1 MLNAGLPFQETV
13 DHNQAHAPGGA
24 RFLRRHSSIIA
35 SKEAA
40 TMFNF
45 EFYNPTRIVFG
56 KDRLKELDRLI
67 PAAARV
73 LVLYGGGSV
82 KKFGT
87 LDKVLQSLGNRT
99 VLEFGGIEANPRYS
113 TLMRAVEVV
122 QSENIDFLLAVGGG
136 SVMDGTKFIALASQ
150 YAGNGEDILYG
161 TAKPAQLFAAVPLGT
176 VVTLPA
182 TGSEMNSGGVISH
195 GQGKFVF
202 FSPLVFPQFSIL
214 DPTLTFTLPPTQVAN
229 GVVDAF
235 IHTVEQY
242 VTLPA
247 EGRFQDRTA
256 EGILRTLIE
265 IGKTTLD
272 NPTDY
277 DARANL
283 VWCATNALNGLIGA
297 GVPQDWSTHM
307 IGHELTAMF
316 GIDHAKTLA
325 IVQPAAW
332 TVRKVEKRAKLLQ
345 YAERVWDL
353 CEGDEEARI
362 DAAIEKTRTFF
373 ESLGVPTRLSA
384 YGVTAE
390 RIDDLVRALETRGM
404 TALGEKRG
412 VTLEVSRRIL
422 ETAL

>member
-1 MLNAGLPFQETV
+1 ML
-13 DHNQAHAPGGA
+13 
-24 RFLRRHSSIIA
+24 
-35 SKEAA
+35 
-40 TMFNF
+40 NF

-56 KDRLKELDRLI
+56 RDRVKELDRLI
-67 PAAARV
+67 PAAAKV
-73 LVLYGGGSV
+73 LILFGGGSV

-87 LDKVLQSLGNRT
+87 LDMVRQALGDRRI
-99 VLEFGGIEANPRYS
+99 VEFDGIEPNPRFS

-122 QSENIDFLLAVGGG
+122 HRENIDFLLAVGGG
-136 SVMDGTKFIALASQ
+136 SVMDGTKFITLAAN
-150 YAGNGEDILYG
+150 YAGNAEELLHCGF
-161 TAKPAQLFAAVPLGT
+161 KPVPVTSAHPIGT

-182 TGSEMNSGGVISH
+182 TGSEMNMGGVISH
-195 GQGKFVF
+195 QGGKYPV
-202 FSPLVFPQFSIL
+202 FSPLAFPQFSIL

-229 GVVDAF
+229 GIIDTF
-235 IHTVEQY
+235 IHTIEQY
-242 VTLPA
+242 VTQPA

-297 GVPQDWSTHM
+297 GVPQDWTTHM

-325 IVQPAAW
+325 IIQPAVW
-332 TVRKVEKRAKLLQ
+332 TVRRDQKRSKLVQ

-353 CEGDEEARI
+353 KAGDEDSRI
-362 DAAIEKTRTFF
+362 DQAIALTRSFF
-373 ESLGVPTRLSA
+373 EGLGVSTRLSA
-384 YGVTAE
+384 YGVTSDK
-390 RIDDLVRALETRGM
+390 IDDLVHALQLHGM
-404 TALGEKRG
+404 TALGEKG
-412 VTLEVSRRIL
+412 QVTLDVSRAIL
-422 ETAL
+422 EEAM

>member
-1 MLNAGLPFQETV
+1 MLNF
-13 DHNQAHAPGGA
+13 D
-24 RFLRRHSSIIA
+24 
-35 SKEAA
+35 
-40 TMFNF
+40 
-45 EFYNPTRIVFG
+45 FYNPTRIIFG
-56 KDRLKELDRLI
+56 QDRLKELDKLI
-67 PAAARV
+67 PIDAKV

-87 LDKVLQSLGNRT
+87 LAKVLKALTGRQ
-99 VLEFGGIEANPRYS
+99 VIQFGGIEPNPQFT

-122 QSENIDFLLAVGGG
+122 HHEKIDFLLAVGGG
-136 SVMDGTKFIALASQ
+136 SVMDGTKFIALAAN
-150 YAGNGEDILYG
+150 YTGN
-161 TAKPAQLFAAVPLGT
+161 AKDLLHSGFKPVPVLSAHPIGT

-195 GQGKFVF
+195 QGGKFPV
-202 FSPLVFPQFSIL
+202 FSPLVFPRFSIL

-229 GVVDAF
+229 GIIDTF

-256 EGILRTLIE
+256 EGILQTLIE

-283 VWCATNALNGLIGA
+283 MWCATNALNGLIGA
-297 GVPQDWSTHM
+297 GVPQDWTTHM

-325 IVQPAAW
+325 VLQPAVW
-332 TVRKVEKRAKLLQ
+332 TVRKEQKRAKLAQ
-345 YAERVWDL
+345 YAERVWGITT
-353 CEGDEEARI
+353 GDEDSRI
-362 DAAIEKTRTFF
+362 DAAIAKTREFF
-373 ESLGVPTRLSA
+373 EGLGVSTRLDS
-384 YGVTAE
+384 YGVTAAK
-390 RIDDLVRALETRGM
+390 IDDIIGALEKHRM
-404 TALGEKRG
+404 TALGESRE
-412 VTLEVSRRIL
+412 VTLAVSRNIL
-422 ETAL
+422 EEAMGK